1 MAQLPVPGR
10 SGPDAGLRDG
20 AAYTVDPLP
29 EEPRAALR
37 TLIEAGHEAVLV
49 GGCIRDEITR
59 RGTTDWDLAT
69 SAPPEAV
76 SELFPGS
83 HWENRF
89 GTVTVPGRPLVE
101 ITSYRT
107 ERGYRDRRRPD
118 AVEFGASLASDLAR
132 RDFTINAIAWRPDD
146 LAAGRGTLVDPHGG
160 IADLRAGVIRAV
172 GNPDE
177 RFGEDALR
185 LLRAVRFSLRFGFA
199 IDAATEAALVRAA
212 RSSATLSAERVRDE
226 LLRLLDDA
234 SITPSVAFA
243 RWEELGLLDVLLPE
257 LVALRGVP
265 QGKPLAGDALDHSLR
280 TADALPATDPV
291 LRLAGLLH
299 DLGKATTLAN
309 GHFIGHE
316 DAGAEM
322 AASLM
327 HRLRF
332 AEREV
337 ERVQALV
344 RAHMFDY
351 QPSWTDA
358 AVRRFIGRVGLDRL
372 DDLFALRQADN
383 AASGVDEPAAGGT
396 RELRERIAEQ
406 RRAPLETR
414 QLAIDGHDL
423 QRELGL
429 EPGPGIGRILGSLM
443 ESVLDDPSR
452 NERQTLLELAREAAA
467 DDAAGVDSTHRPKT
481 RQ

>member
-20 AAYTVDPLP
+20 AAYTIDLLP
-29 EEPRAALR
+29 EEARAALR
-37 TLIEAGHEAVLV
+37 RLIAAGHEAVLV
-49 GGCIRDEITR
+49 GGCVRDLISG
-59 RGTTDWDLAT
+59 RGTTDWDLAA

-89 GTVTVPGRPLVE
+89 GTVTLPGRPLVE

-107 ERGYRDRRRPD
+107 ESGYRDRRRPD
-118 AVEFGASLASDLAR
+118 AVEFGASLAADLGR

-146 LAAGRGTLVDPHGG
+146 LATGRGVLVDPHGG
-160 IADLRAGVIRAV
+160 IADLRAGVVRAV
-172 GNPDE
+172 GDPDE
-177 RFGEDALR
+177 RLGEDALR
-185 LLRAVRFSLRFGFA
+185 VLRAVRFSLRLGFA
-199 IDAATEAALVRAA
+199 IDPATEAALARAA
-212 RSSATLSAERVRDE
+212 PSAATLSAERVRDE
-226 LLRLLDDA
+226 LQRLLDDPA
-234 SITPSVAFA
+234 IVPSVAFG
-243 RWEELGLLDVLLPE
+243 RWEELGLLGVLLPE
-257 LVALRGVP
+257 LAALRGVP

-280 TADALPATDPV
+280 AADALPARDPV
-291 LRLAGLLH
+291 LRLSGLLH
-299 DLGKATTLAN
+299 DLGKATTLAD

-316 DAGAEM
+316 AVGADM
-322 AASLM
+322 AAAVLR
-327 HRLRF
+327 RLRF
-332 AEREV
+332 PEREV
-337 ERVQALV
+337 DRVHTVV

-358 AVRRFIGRVGLDRL
+358 AVRRFIGRGGLDRL
-372 DDLFALRQADN
+372 DDLFALREADN
-383 AASGVDEPAAGGT
+383 AASGAREPAVGGT
-396 RELRERIAEQ
+396 GELRERIAEQ
-406 RRAPLETR
+406 RRAPLEPR

-429 EPGPGIGRILGSLM
+429 EPGPGIGRILASLL

-452 NERQTLLELAREAAA
+452 NERETLLTMAREMPNP
-467 DDAAGVDSTHRPKT
+467 DSPDR